1 MVGLRAEDAELV
13 TGYVTF
19 LEYLIIKVLKVYNF
33 KFKLDSCFDYPSL
46 QDLVVHCKGSSVSE
60 VHW

>member
-33 KFKLDSCFDYPSL
+33 KFKTKFMF
-46 QDLVVHCKGSSVSE
+46 
-60 VHW
+60 